1 MKVQVF
7 DSSYFHGKSNFEDDD
22 TQYYLVFQP
31 VYKYFKKSANIATLC
46 QRSNLNDCLMKV
58 LNLLL
63 HLINRVNGNIEESEE
78 MEKKYLTLFPAD
90 ENKDTL
96 KKYEKLWNKIRD
108 LIRSTS
114 NNLDHYQKNI

>member
-1 MKVQVF
+1 MPNGQTDKR
-7 DSSYFHGKSNFEDDD
+7 NFEDDD

-31 VYKYFKKSANIATLC
+31 VYKYFKKRANIATLC
-46 QRSNLNDCLMKV
+46 QRSNLNDRLMKV

-63 HLINRVNGNIEESEE
+63 HLINSVNGNIEESEE
-78 MEKKYLTLFPAD
+78 MEKKYLILFPAD

>member
-1 MKVQVF
+1 MKVQAF

-63 HLINRVNGNIEESEE
+63 HLINRVNGNIEESNG
-78 MEKKYLTLFPAD
+78 KKYLALFPAD
-90 ENKDTL
+90 ESKDTL
-96 KKYEKLWNKIRD
+96 KKYE
-108 LIRSTS
+108 
-114 NNLDHYQKNI
+114 